1 MSVCVFMYNFHCTC
15 VVYYFFCIND
25 FAVKNTLCSE
35 QFNALTDTYGMFRYH
50 VMCGIEK
57 KVVAADEKL
66 TLNDVLRQEF
76 SVDKSAASVLQSWD
90 TEFED

>member
-25 FAVKNTLCSE
+25 FAVKNTLCGE
-35 QFNALTDTYGMFRYH
+35 QFNAVTDTYG
-50 VMCGIEK
+50 MCGIEK

-90 TEFED
+90 AEFED

>member
-1 MSVCVFMYNFHCTC
+1 
-15 VVYYFFCIND
+15 
-25 FAVKNTLCSE
+25 
-35 QFNALTDTYGMFRYH
+35 MFRYH

-66 TLNDVLRQEF
+66 TLNGVLRQEF